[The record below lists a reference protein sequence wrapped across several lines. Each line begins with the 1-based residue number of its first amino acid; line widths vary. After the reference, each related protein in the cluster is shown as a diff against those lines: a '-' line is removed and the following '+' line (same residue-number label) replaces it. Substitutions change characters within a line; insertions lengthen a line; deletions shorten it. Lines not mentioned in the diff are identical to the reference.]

1 MDVQQ
6 TWRSWLAA
14 VFGAWFVVDSFIY
27 SSAKAHSDIFWSF
40 LVIGALIL
48 IGSVWVALQAPREQ
62 SWRSWVVAVLSAWI
76 AVSPWALKFSSHS
89 TDTWITLVVGVLGVA
104 ASVWVA
110 LMPSMSGS
118 TSASGSRSS
127 SV

>member
-1 MDVQQ
+1 
-6 TWRSWLAA
+6 

-27 SSAKAHSDIFWSF
+27 SSAKTHSDVFWSF

-48 IGSVWVALQAPREQ
+48 IGSVWVASQAPTEQ

-76 AVSPWALKFSSHS
+76 AVSPWALNFSSHG

-110 LMPSMSGS
+110 VQPSLTGGAARTSS
-118 TSASGSRSS
+118 PPSASSS
-127 SV
+127 